1 MLFFFW
7 EQIFIWAL
15 WGMPCVIKW
24 CLTNQF
30 ALSVIFWFWVILWAV
45 VKMGFLNGAV
55 KIYEEFSVYLDW
67 DLTANDL
74 TFFSF
79 VFSIIVPLI
88 VFWIVYWTGELVHL
102 SFPPEFLTHFG
113 YKWRHCLNVWTP
125 ISQISLTSVWWTRQW
140 LCHFY

>member
-1 MLFFFW
+1 MLFYLQFWSNFNGVLFFFW

-102 SFPPEFLTHFG
+102 SFPPSFSLI
-113 YKWRHCLNVWTP
+113 LD
-125 ISQISLTSVWWTRQW
+125 ISEGIV
-140 LCHFY
+140 